1 MLLLSTLVIWICLLL
16 SSTCFEACVNTLR
29 MKRAAF
35 GCGCFWGPQREFD
48 KLKGVNR
55 ALVGYMGGT
64 NENPTYQSVCQGDGH
79 IESILIEYNDEEIK
93 YEELLDVFWKQEL
106 VRDAGQYSA
115 HIFTLNEEQKNLA
128 KASIQTLIDKGETK
142 RANIPVIRNV
152 DEDADIDTFFVAE
165 SYHQNYL
172 DKNRYVPIILGSAF
186 VVNILPRDIG
196 VPLELYKAS
205 ATMTIMYI
213 IYTLG
218 QRYVFGKNVENIN
231 LLR

>member
-1 MLLLSTLVIWICLLL
+1 MRFFDQTFLLSHC
-16 SSTCFEACVNTLR
+16 
-29 MKRAAF
+29 K
-35 GCGCFWGPQREFD
+35 
-48 KLKGVNR
+48 
-55 ALVGYMGGT
+55 
-64 NENPTYQSVCQGDGH
+64 
-79 IESILIEYNDEEIK
+79 SILDFYTHR
-93 YEELLDVFWKQEL
+93 V
-106 VRDAGQYSA
+106 
-115 HIFTLNEEQKNLA
+115 
-128 KASIQTLIDKGETK
+128 
-142 RANIPVIRNV
+142 V
-152 DEDADIDTFFVAE
+152 DDTGG
-165 SYHQNYL
+165 YHQNYL